1 MESSVQRFRSP
12 EHYHQSNLQTV
23 RHTTSTNSLSHRQTK
38 TQEHPF
44 LKPVLNTRAEE
55 ASGDGQLNDRVIDSL
70 NHVDVQ
76 FFGHL
81 SIWDWHFSVFSLPL
95 SSMLSVRRS
104 IHCPL
109 PAASPL
115 SYFYPLIY
123 SYLPFSFVFLFF
135 SVSFSH
141 ARNFS
146 CGYVGAYNS
155 VVAYVCSEFPR
166 ACACLW
172 SCLCT
177 SVRLQPCLYRMCE
190 GKVAGVRVHGRE
202 AVCARVCGLRGC
214 KGMGMTVDLVTERL
228 CSVL

>member
-1 MESSVQRFRSP
+1 MALLSLRIPFRRFKKGFFLSLALKAIGQVYHSRQKRSSTLKFIVISLTVILIIKWKMELSVQRFRSP

-115 SYFYPLIY
+115 SYFYPLLY
-123 SYLPFSFVFLFF
+123 SYLPFSFVFCFF
-135 SVSFSH
+135 LSH
-141 ARNFS
+141 SLMHGIF
-146 CGYVGAYNS
+146 
-155 VVAYVCSEFPR
+155 
-166 ACACLW
+166 
-172 SCLCT
+172 
-177 SVRLQPCLYRMCE
+177 
-190 GKVAGVRVHGRE
+190 RVD
-202 AVCARVCGLRGC
+202 
-214 KGMGMTVDLVTERL
+214 M
-228 CSVL
+228 